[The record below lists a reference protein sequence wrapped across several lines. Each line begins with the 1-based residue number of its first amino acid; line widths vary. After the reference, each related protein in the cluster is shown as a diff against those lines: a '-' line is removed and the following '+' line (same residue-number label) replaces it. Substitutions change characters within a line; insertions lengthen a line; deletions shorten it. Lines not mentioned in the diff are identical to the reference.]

1 MITAE
6 TAEKKL
12 KGIVATALKCSA
24 EEILPGTRFREDL
37 GADSLD
43 LIVILHEVEG
53 EFDVEVPDARIGEL
67 KTFGDALK
75 YIHEMT
81 QSS

>member
-12 KGIVATALKCSA
+12 KGIVSTALKCSA
-24 EEILPGTRFREDL
+24 EEILPETRFREDL